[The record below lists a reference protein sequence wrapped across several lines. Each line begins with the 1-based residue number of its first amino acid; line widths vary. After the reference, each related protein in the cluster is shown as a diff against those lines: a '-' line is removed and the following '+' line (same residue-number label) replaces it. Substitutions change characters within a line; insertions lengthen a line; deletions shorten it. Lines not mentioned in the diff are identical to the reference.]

1 MKMAIEV
8 GTADQRNIIENEL
21 RLVQTIIGGFEPAIN
36 IGQVIVPADFD
47 QKVNELQN
55 TDYYKSVRGVVAL
68 AKILEIEDGIAMILS
83 PRIYTA
89 EWDIQTRLFIYLHEI
104 LHVANKKQI
113 PRPEIKSPSLSLYF
127 ENIYRLFD
135 EYAAD
140 RQALELIDKLFP
152 LKTDRMRCSIDSN
165 VDGFIRII
173 NNQQYYAQIAE
184 RIASFRIRDSDVTE
198 FLENTHDS
206 FSEVAM
212 SIAHLYSYIDNYP
225 DYQGKVADLHSSRF
239 VNNKTY
245 ALIDFF
251 RKKYGE
257 KRPELGEGL
266 NLVKEFMLNFGMR
279 FEDTPEGLYCHV
291 LDI

>member
-1 MKMAIEV
+1 MLLI
-8 GTADQRNIIENEL
+8 
-21 RLVQTIIGGFEPAIN
+21 QTIIGAFDPPLN
-36 IGQVIVPADFD
+36 ISQAIVPADFD

-55 TDYYKSVRGVVAL
+55 TDYYKSVRGVVAI
-68 AKILEIEDGIAMILS
+68 AKILEIDDGIAMILS
-83 PRIYTA
+83 PRIYTV
-89 EWDIQTRLFIYLHEI
+89 EWDIQTRVFIYLHEI
-104 LHVANKKQI
+104 RHVANKKWIQK
-113 PRPEIKSPSLSLYF
+113 PEIQSPSLSLYF

-140 RQALELIDKLFP
+140 RQALELIDKVFP
-152 LKTDRMRCSIDSN
+152 LKSDQMRCHIDSD

-173 NNQQYYAQIAE
+173 NNQQYYQQIAKE
-184 RIASFRIRDSDVTE
+184 IASFRICDSDVTT

-225 DYQGKVADLHSSRF
+225 DYQSKVTDLHNSRF
-239 VNNKTY
+239 VNVKTY
-245 ALIDFF
+245 TLIDFF

-257 KRPELGEGL
+257 KCPELVEGL
-266 NLVKEFMLNFGMR
+266 NPVKEFMLNFGMR
-279 FEDTPEGLYCHV
+279 FEDTAQGLYCHV